1 MKIGIHHRRGSF
13 SDQWIEYCEKEGILY
28 KIVNAYDSDIIL
40 QLSDCTAFLWHHH
53 HNNYRDAL
61 FAKQLLISVQKMGLK
76 VYPDFDANWH
86 FDDKLS
92 QKYLFE
98 ALKLPYIPT
107 YVFYDKDKALEWV
120 KTADF
125 PKVFK
130 LRGGAGSKNV
140 KLIKNKWEASKKVR
154 KAFGSG
160 FSQFDSLDNFKERVR
175 RYREGKDT
183 IVGLLK
189 GVARLFL
196 PTEFSKLHGKEK
208 GYVYFQDFIL
218 QNDHDIRVIVIGDK
232 AFAIKRLVRRGD
244 FRASGSGNIV
254 YDRKEIDIEAVKLAF
269 QISSELRGQS
279 VAFDFVKQNGKLLLV
294 EISYCYTANVYDLC
308 SGYWDS
314 NLNWFETKFNPQF
327 WIIKNLLETK
337 K

>member
-1 MKIGIHHRRGSF
+1 MKIAIHHRQGSF
-13 SDQWIEYCEKEGILY
+13 SDRWIAYCEESNIAY
-28 KIVNAYDSDIIL
+28 KIVNCFDNDIIS
-40 QLSDCTAFLWHHH
+40 QLKDCDALLWHHH
-53 HNNYRDAL
+53 HGDYKDIQLAKPLL
-61 FAKQLLISVQKMGLK
+61 FSLEQTGIK
-76 VYPDFDANWH
+76 VFPNFNTNWH
-86 FDDKLS
+86 FDNKLA
-92 QKYLFE
+92 QKYLLE
-98 ALKLPYIPT
+98 AIGAPLVKS
-107 YVFYDKDKALEWV
+107 YVFYDKQSANTWIEQ
-120 KTADF
+120 TTF

-130 LRGGAGSKNV
+130 LKNGAGAQNV
-140 KLIKNKWEASKKVR
+140 KLAHNPEQAKKLV
-154 KAFGSG
+154 KQAFGKG
-160 FSQFDSLDNFKERVR
+160 FPLNDSWTYLKE
-175 RYREGKDT
+175 
-183 IVGLLK
+183 I
-189 GVARLFL
+189 
-196 PTEFSKLHGKEK
+196 KEK
-208 GYVYFQDFIL
+208 TKLSPHKLIDMARGIKRGLVKSENQKMHGRECGYVYFQEFIAN
-218 QNDHDIRVIVIGDK
+218 NDSDIRVIVIGDK